1 VSGRLAG
8 KVAFVTGGARGLGA
22 ATARRYCEEG
32 AAVMVGDVL
41 EEQGRA
47 HVVALRGEGHQV
59 DFVRLDVADEQ
70 GWEQALAAT
79 KSAFGSTPVVL
90 ANVAGI
96 APTAALAEETL
107 ESWTRT
113 LAVNLTGAFLGM
125 RAVIPHMRG
134 AGGGAIVNVSS
145 TWADVGFEG
154 FAAYHASKGGL
165 VSLTRN
171 AAVTYA
177 ADRIR
182 VNAVSPGT
190 ILTEMSAG
198 GAGGAGVLDR
208 ILGLTPM
215 GRGAQPVEI
224 ADALVYL
231 ASDQAS
237 FVTGAVLAVDGGYT
251 AQ

>member
-1 VSGRLAG
+1 
-8 KVAFVTGGARGLGA
+8 
-22 ATARRYCEEG
+22 
-32 AAVMVGDVL
+32 MVGDIL
-41 EEQGRA
+41 EELGRS
-47 HVVALRGEGHQV
+47 HVETLRGEGHRV
-59 DFVRLDVADEQ
+59 DFVPLDVADEQ
-70 GWEQALAAT
+70 GWERALAAT
-79 KSAFGSTPVVL
+79 ESAFGSLPVVL

-96 APTAALAEETL
+96 APTTALADETL
-107 ESWTRT
+107 EGWTHT
-113 LAVNLTGAFLGM
+113 LTVNLTGVFLGM
-125 RAVIPHMRG
+125 RTVIPHMRQ

-154 FAAYHASKGGL
+154 FAAYHASKGGV

-177 ADRIR
+177 ADRVR

-190 ILTEMSAG
+190 ILTEMSAS
-198 GAGGAGVLDR
+198 GAGGAGLLDR
-208 ILGLTPM
+208 IVGLTPM
-215 GRGAQPVEI
+215 GRGAQPVEV

-231 ASDQAS
+231 ASDEAS